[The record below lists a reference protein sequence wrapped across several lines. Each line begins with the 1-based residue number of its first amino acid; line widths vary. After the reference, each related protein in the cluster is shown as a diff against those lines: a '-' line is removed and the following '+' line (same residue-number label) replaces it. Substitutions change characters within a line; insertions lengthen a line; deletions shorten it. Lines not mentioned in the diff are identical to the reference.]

1 MNRGCRVPLF
11 GLAVKCTFSNPCL
24 SPDKLKICSISQG
37 SLFEASL
44 IDRSPV
50 TGIGVAIPRYGRN
63 VLEIVHIKGGNIM
76 GKKKSA
82 LTAAVIFGVG
92 LAATPAFSQSA
103 PGEKSVPPNLDR
115 TPTTPGREQQL
126 PPSGREIP
134 KGTEGMSATDIKHVQ
149 QALKAKGHDAGTS
162 GVMDDKTREAI
173 RAFQK
178 KEGLTMTG
186 TVDDKTAQ
194 ALGVSGKSS
203 SGSGASGS
211 RGSSGSSGATGG
223 GASGK
228 SSGSSGS
235 TDKAPSR

>member
-1 MNRGCRVPLF
+1 M
-11 GLAVKCTFSNPCL
+11 
-24 SPDKLKICSISQG
+24 
-37 SLFEASL
+37 E
-44 IDRSPV
+44 
-50 TGIGVAIPRYGRN
+50 
-63 VLEIVHIKGGNIM
+63 
-76 GKKKSA
+76 KKKSA

-103 PGEKSVPPNLDR
+103 PGGKSAPSDLDR
-115 TPTTPGREQQL
+115 TPTAPGREQQL

-134 KGTEGMSATDIKHVQ
+134 KGTEGMSASDIKQVQ

-178 KEGLTMTG
+178 SEGLTMTG
-186 TVDDKTAQ
+186 TIDDKTAK
-194 ALGVSGKSS
+194 ALGVSSKSS

-211 RGSSGSSGATGG
+211 RDSSGATGSSGSSGSTGS
-223 GASGK
+223 GAGR

>member
-1 MNRGCRVPLF
+1 
-11 GLAVKCTFSNPCL
+11 
-24 SPDKLKICSISQG
+24 
-37 SLFEASL
+37 
-44 IDRSPV
+44 
-50 TGIGVAIPRYGRN
+50 
-63 VLEIVHIKGGNIM
+63 M
-76 GKKKSA
+76 GKRQSA

-92 LAATPAFSQSA
+92 LAATPVFSQSA
-103 PGEKSVPPNLDR
+103 PGEKSVPPNLER

-126 PPSGREIP
+126 PPSGREVP
-134 KGTEGMSATDIKHVQ
+134 KGTEGMSSSEIKQVQ

-186 TVDDKTAQ
+186 TVDEKTAQ
-194 ALGVSGKSS
+194 ALGVSSKSS

-211 RGSSGSSGATGG
+211 RGSSGATG
-223 GASGK
+223 

-235 TDKAPSR
+235 TGSGAGSSTDKSPSR

>member
-1 MNRGCRVPLF
+1 
-11 GLAVKCTFSNPCL
+11 
-24 SPDKLKICSISQG
+24 
-37 SLFEASL
+37 
-44 IDRSPV
+44 
-50 TGIGVAIPRYGRN
+50 
-63 VLEIVHIKGGNIM
+63 M
-76 GKKKSA
+76 GKQKSA

-103 PGEKSVPPNLDR
+103 PGGKSAPSDLER

-126 PPSGREIP
+126 PPSGREVP
-134 KGTEGMSATDIKHVQ
+134 KGTEGMSATDIKQVQ

-178 KEGLTMTG
+178 SEGLTMTG
-186 TVDDKTAQ
+186 TIDEKTAK

-203 SGSGASGS
+203 SESGASGS
-211 RGSSGSSGATGG
+211 RGSSGSSGVTGG

-228 SSGSSGS
+228 SSGS